1 MRNRGTNKPKPFG
14 PEDDRR
20 GVDVDAW
27 GEVPRMTRWALAG
40 AERAAY
46 EAEQDARRKAAAE

>member
-27 GEVPRMTRWALAG
+27 ALAG